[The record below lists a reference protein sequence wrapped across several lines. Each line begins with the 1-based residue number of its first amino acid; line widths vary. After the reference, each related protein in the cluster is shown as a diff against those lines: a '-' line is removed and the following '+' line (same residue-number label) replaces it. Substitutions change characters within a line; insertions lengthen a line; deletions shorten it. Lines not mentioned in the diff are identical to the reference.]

1 MENKSPWPLA
11 LKFGLILA
19 LSNIAITMVFYL
31 INPNSADGKWSLSG
45 VIQLLLSVVLAIY
58 ILFAAGKM
66 RRDQDFG
73 GIISY
78 GQSLGFM
85 LITAIPAALIIS
97 FFTYLFFTYINPELV
112 QKIWDAQ
119 AEELAKS
126 GKSDEEIEMQLSMV
140 RKFSSPMMMTIFG
153 GLGTMFQMLIYALI
167 ASIFVKK
174 DPITQE

>member
-19 LSNIAITMVFYL
+19 LSEIVITMFFYI
-31 INPNSADGKWSLSG
+31 INPDTINEKSILLAVSKHLVSATVS
-45 VIQLLLSVVLAIY
+45 IY
-58 ILFAAGKM
+58 ILFTAGKM
-66 RRDQDFG
+66 RRDQDLG
-73 GIISY
+73 GFINY

-85 LITAIPAALIIS
+85 MITAIPAALIIS
-97 FFTYLFFTYINPELV
+97 FFSYLFLTYINPESM

-119 AEELAKS
+119 AEALAKS
-126 GKSDEEIEMQLSMV
+126 GKSDEEIEMQINMA
-140 RKFSSPMMMTIFG
+140 RKFSNPILMTILG
-153 GLGTMFQMLIYALI
+153 GLVTMLLMLIYALI